1 MKLFRSLATLAVA
14 ATIHGH
20 ALASPQKLLA
30 GEHKVIGMYINS
42 GNANQQVI
50 AGGVDT
56 TVDAATISCP
66 QATCTLALSA
76 MQEVEDGNG
85 TNEWQIIAL
94 VDGQNVG
101 PQWQGFL
108 PTNYYLT
115 GNWQGKYVVAKGT
128 HTVTFQIFGE
138 APDFLL
144 DSWSDVVTIT
154 TP

>member
-1 MKLFRSLATLAVA
+1 MNHLRSLTALAVA
-14 ATIHGH
+14 AAVHGP
-20 ALASPQKLLA
+20 AFASPQNLLA
-30 GEHKVIGMYINS
+30 GEHKVIGLYINS
-42 GNANQQVI
+42 GNANQREI

-56 TVDAATISCP
+56 TVDEATISCP

-85 TNEWQIIAL
+85 TSEWQIIAL

-101 PQWQGFL
+101 PQWQGML

-115 GNWQGKYVVAKGT
+115 GNWQGKYVVAKGS

-144 DSWSDVVTIT
+144 DSWSDSVTIT